1 MAEEKKTPPPGKLES
16 TKAQQIREAHDAVK
30 GLLAQDQEKK
40 EYFHSLRFVEEL
52 TKHLQVEIA
61 RTRLTLRNI
70 LAWKEGMIVPF
81 PKVVGEPLEL
91 FLDDRLIARG
101 EVVIVNNHYGL
112 RITEITRPEDQILD
126 VKK

>member
-1 MAEEKKTPPPGKLES
+1 MAEAKKTSPPGKLEPA
-16 TKAQQIREAHDAVK
+16 KAQQIREAHDAVK
-30 GLLAQDQEKK
+30 DLLAQEPEKK
-40 EYFHSLRFVEEL
+40 EYLHSLNFVEEIP
-52 TKHLQVEIA
+52 KQLQVEIA
-61 RTRLTLRNI
+61 RTRLTLKNI
-70 LAWKEGMIVPF
+70 LGWKEGMIVSF

-126 VKK
+126 AKK